1 MSLIFVNEMN
11 PYFNTTFLEFF
22 SVLLQRLFLFITG
35 KISFTALSS
44 DEVQLVVLSLIGASS
59 ALLGTFLILRRMTML
74 ANALSHTI
82 LIGIVGVFLFGMMSE
97 KAYSF
102 HFDMKAMLLAS
113 VGVGL
118 LTTFLTH
125 FLSKHMRLQQ
135 DASIG
140 LVFTM
145 LFSLGILLLTVLSR
159 DAHIGSEV
167 VMGNVDALHRDDC
180 ALAVYVFVINLSLV
194 VLFYKEYLLTTF
206 DGALATS
213 LGFSTLFFDYLL
225 MLQCS
230 ATVVSGFRAV
240 GVLMILALLTIPP
253 LIARLFTHE
262 LKKMIVL
269 AVGIGI
275 GVSLIGV
282 ALSRHLLTSYEM
294 ALSTAGLIVTLL
306 ALLFALSAGIKI
318 RRTG

>member
-1 MSLIFVNEMN
+1 MSPN
-11 PYFNTTFLEFF
+11 PYFNTTFFEFF

-35 KISFTALSS
+35 QIPITALSS
-44 DEVQLVVLSLIGASS
+44 DEVQLVVLALISATS

-82 LIGIVGVFLFGMMSE
+82 LIGIVGVFLFGMMNE
-97 KAYSF
+97 TAYSF
-102 HFDMKAMLLAS
+102 HFDMKAMMIAS
-113 VGVGL
+113 IGVGL
-118 LTTFLTH
+118 LTTFSTH
-125 FLSKHMRLQQ
+125 FLTKYMRLQQ

-140 LVFTM
+140 LVFTV

-167 VMGNVDALHRDDC
+167 VMGNVDALHIDDC
-180 ALAVYVFVINLSLV
+180 ALAFYVLIINLFLV
-194 VLFYKEYLLTTF
+194 VLFYKEYVLTTF

-262 LKKMIVL
+262 LKKMIAL
-269 AVGIGI
+269 SVGIGI
-275 GVSLIGV
+275 LVSTIGV
-282 ALSRHLLTSYEM
+282 ALSRHLLTSYGM
-294 ALSTAGLIVTLL
+294 ALSTAGLIVALL
-306 ALLFALSAGIKI
+306 ALLFAFSAVVKI
-318 RRTG
+318 RKMG